1 MSKQFKNLPIA
12 LDCKYLKPWITPD
25 AIKSRADIIAFADQ
39 RLRSGECPG
48 AEFTGWIKPDGILA
62 SEEILRLKA
71 AAKRLAEETDVLVV
85 IGIGG
90 SYLGARAAIEALAD
104 DPDKVVY
111 AGQNI
116 SAHYI
121 TRLRKSLKGKRVA
134 INVVSKSGTTT
145 EPAVA
150 LRILKDLVP
159 EDVASKHIVATTDE
173 KKGALLSLANANG
186 WETFVVPDDIGGR
199 YSVLSAVGL
208 LPIAYAGVDIDA
220 FVKGAVDCAKLIAAD
235 PNPLHNPAYFYVL
248 ARNILLGQGYGIE
261 LMSSFEPR
269 LHYMAEWWKQ
279 LYGESEGKDNLGMF
293 PASVDFTTDL
303 HSLGQYVQEG
313 RRVIAETFLIVDEGE
328 PSITVPKWD
337 EDTDGMNYLAGREM
351 SYVNSKA
358 YEATAQAHYEGSVPN
373 MTIHLENLDAR
384 SLGSLMYFHEIA
396 CAVSGLVLGVNPFN
410 QPGVE
415 AYKKHMFTL
424 LGKPG
429 ATTEGAATPDPEYIS
444 F

>member
-25 AIKSRADIIAFADQ
+25 SIKSRADIIAFADQ

-48 AEFTGWIKPDGILA
+48 AEFTGWIKPDEILA

-71 AAKRLAEETDVLVV
+71 TAKRLAEETDVLVV

-173 KKGALLSLANANG
+173 KKGALLSLASANG

-220 FVKGAVDCAKLIAAD
+220 FAKGAVDCAKLVAAD
-235 PNPLHNPAYFYVL
+235 SNPLKNPAYFYVT
-248 ARNILLGQGYGIE
+248 ARNLLLGQGYGIE

-313 RRVIAETFLIVDEGE
+313 RRVITETFLIVDEGE
-328 PSITVPKWD
+328 PSITVPKWE

-373 MTIHLENLDAR
+373 MTIHLEKLDAR
-384 SLGSLMYFHEIA
+384 SLGALMYFHEIA

-429 ATTEGAATPDPEYIS
+429 ATTEGEATPDPEYIS